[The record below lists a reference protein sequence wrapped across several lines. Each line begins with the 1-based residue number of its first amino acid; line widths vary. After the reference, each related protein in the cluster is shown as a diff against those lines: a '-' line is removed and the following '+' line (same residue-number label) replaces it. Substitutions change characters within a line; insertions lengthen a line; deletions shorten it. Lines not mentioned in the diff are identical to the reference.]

1 YMTYVL
7 VGLAVAFFGYVFILG
22 GLDSDEKKR
31 VLVIAVLFVAAAVF
45 WGAFEQA
52 PTSLQLFAKDFT
64 QRQIGTF
71 EVPATWF
78 QSVNSLFIIIFA
90 PVFAALWTK
99 LAARNVDISSPTK
112 FALGL
117 AFAGLGFLIM

>member
-22 GLDSDEKKR
+22 GLNSDEKKR
-31 VLVIAVLFVAAAVF
+31 VLVIAVLFVAAAIF

-64 QRQIGTF
+64 QRQFGSF
-71 EVPATWF
+71 EVPASWF
-78 QSVNSLFIIIFA
+78 QSINLLFIIIVA
-90 PVFAALWTK
+90 PIFAALWTW
-99 LAARNVDISSPTK
+99 LAAKNIDISSPVK

-117 AFAGLGFLIM
+117 AA